1 MSFCWKDY
9 IDLSNTL
16 ISSSKNNTLE
26 KAYLRTSVSRAYY
39 GIFCIAR
46 NYLRDIK
53 NTQIRLQNTHEFV
66 MNQFK
71 FSNNLKEICIGN
83 YLGNLRDERNKAD
96 YRDNYQIDINRA
108 NKILASANQVLRFFQ
123 QLGLIF

>member
-39 GIFCIAR
+39 GVFCIAR
-46 NYLRDIK
+46 NYLRDVK
-53 NTQIRLQNTHEFV
+53 NIQIRSQNTHEFV
-66 MNQFK
+66 INKFK
-71 FSNNLKEICIGN
+71 FSTVLMEQYIGN
-83 YLGNLRDERNKAD
+83 YLLSLRDERNKAD
-96 YRDNYQIDINRA
+96 YEDNYQIDTSIA
-108 NKILASANQVLRFFQ
+108 NLMLTSANQVLRFFQ

>member
-9 IDLSNTL
+9 IDLSNIL

-53 NTQIRLQNTHEFV
+53 NIQIRLQNTHEFV

-96 YRDNYQIDINRA
+96 YGDNYQIDINRA